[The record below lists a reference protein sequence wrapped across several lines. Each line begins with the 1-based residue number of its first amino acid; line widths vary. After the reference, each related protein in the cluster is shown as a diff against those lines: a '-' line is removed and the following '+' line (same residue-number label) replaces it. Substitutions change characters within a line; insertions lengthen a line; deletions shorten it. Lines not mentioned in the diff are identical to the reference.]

1 MITRLRWFKRLAVD
15 LPRQARLA
23 YCLVRDPRVPLRTRL
38 AFAGGLGAIVTPFI
52 NLPESIPVVGELDM
66 LALSLLA
73 MRLFI
78 AACPDDV
85 VADIEQQVLE
95 GRSTFDDDL
104 RSGERVALWI
114 AGRFSSG
121 DAAK

>member
-1 MITRLRWFKRLAVD
+1 MITRLRWLKRLAVD
-15 LPRQARLA
+15 LPHQARLA
-23 YCLVRDPRVPLRTRL
+23 YCLIREPRVPLRTRL
-38 AFAGGLGAIVTPFI
+38 AFAAGLGAIVTPFI

-85 VADIEQQVLE
+85 VADIEQQILE
-95 GRSTFDDDL
+95 GRSSLDEDL

-114 AGRFSSG
+114 AKRFSSG